1 MRSLKEKA
9 FLLLLPLIPALLLS
23 SQASA
28 AGRVAFVSWASGK
41 SRELDSRWESITA
54 GNRLKPV
61 VIRRGYARQGRN
73 RARSVSGPKW
83 KNSASACTVTGF
95 TGPGSGRMFSRVS
108 RKRSGPTRGSF
119 SFSNPASMNHGLS
132 YNVRRPGGSSAHRWN
147 SVSPQTISC
156 SPSEKTRN
164 VIAAR
169 ASQTAPGFR
178 RRQPCRKPRRPNATV
193 TYPM

>member
-147 SVSPQTISC
+147 SVSHRGTISRPRLNSFGRISSGSRRATIGTNL
-156 SPSEKTRN
+156 SPFS
-164 VIAAR
+164 
-169 ASQTAPGFR
+169 GR
-178 RRQPCRKPRRPNATV
+178 RRRRR
-193 TYPM
+193 